1 MFCDEVK
8 VKFKAG
14 NGGNGSISYHRE
26 KFVPR
31 GGADGGN
38 GGKGGNIIL
47 LADEN
52 LNTLSDFASRK
63 QFFAPDGEK
72 GGLNN
77 CYGKNGEDLVLKVPV
92 GTIVHVDNEVL
103 ADLVGNGDKIVI
115 AMGGKGGFGNSHF
128 VTSVRQTP
136 EFAELGEPGEEL
148 EARLELRMV
157 ADVGIVGLPSCG
169 KSTLISRVSNAKPK
183 IADYPFTTLIPN
195 LGVVDLKK
203 FGGDKGQSFL
213 MADIP
218 GLIEGA
224 HEGKGLGVD
233 FLKHISRTGILIHML
248 DGTSGDPVNDYRVIR
263 KELELYDA
271 DLVKKVHVIIVN
283 KIDVLDEDTRD
294 ILKDLFIEAYPKL
307 KSKLMLVSAVSGEGI
322 KELVFR
328 IWKELEKSRKKLKK
342 EAVVVTDEVKL
353 YQPHLD
359 LDPRSITATLE
370 GEVKAGCVD
379 YLVGQIM
386 MPEEKPVRQYFKVKG
401 KRLEQII
408 KMTDIYNEGAVRRVY
423 DVFDKFAVN
432 KLLKRLGAKKGDYVN
447 IANVFFEFRG

>member
-1 MFCDEVK
+1 MFCDEVE

-14 NGGNGSISYHRE
+14 KGGNGALSYRRE

-38 GGKGGNIIL
+38 GGKGGDIIFV
-47 LADEN
+47 ADEN
-52 LNTLSDFASRK
+52 LNTLTDFASRK
-63 QFFAPDGEK
+63 QFEAPDGDK
-72 GGLNN
+72 GDGNN
-77 CYGKNGEDLVLKVPV
+77 CYGRNGEDLILKVPV
-92 GTIVHVDNEVL
+92 GTVVYVEDEPLV
-103 ADLVGNGDKIVI
+103 DLVKIGDRFVI
-115 AMGGKGGFGNSHF
+115 ARGGKGGFGNSHF
-128 VTSVRQTP
+128 ISSVRQTP
-136 EFAELGEPGEEL
+136 DFAELGEPGEVVK
-148 EARLELRMV
+148 ARLELRMV

-195 LGVVDLKK
+195 LGVVDLKP
-203 FGGDKGQSFL
+203 FGGSKGQSFL

-224 HEGKGLGVD
+224 SEGKGLGVD

-248 DGTSGDPVNDYRVIR
+248 DGTSGDPVNDYKVIR
-263 KELELYDA
+263 KELELYDPA
-271 DLVKKVHVIIVN
+271 LVKKVHVIVVN
-283 KIDVLDEDTRD
+283 KIDVLDTDTRK
-294 ILKDLFIEAYPKL
+294 IIVDLFEEAYPKL
-307 KSKLMLVSAVSGEGI
+307 KKKLMLISAVSGEGI
-322 KELVFR
+322 KDLVFR
-328 IWKELEKSRKKLKK
+328 IWKELEKSRKSLKN
-342 EAVVVTDEVKL
+342 ESVIVSDEVKL

-359 LDPRSITATLE
+359 LDQRAITATLE

-379 YLVGQIM
+379 YLVGEILP
-386 MPEEKPVRQYFKVKG
+386 PEEKPVRQYFKVKG

-408 KMTDIYNEGAVRRVY
+408 KMTNTDNEGAIRRVY
-423 DVFDKFAVN
+423 DIFDKFAVN